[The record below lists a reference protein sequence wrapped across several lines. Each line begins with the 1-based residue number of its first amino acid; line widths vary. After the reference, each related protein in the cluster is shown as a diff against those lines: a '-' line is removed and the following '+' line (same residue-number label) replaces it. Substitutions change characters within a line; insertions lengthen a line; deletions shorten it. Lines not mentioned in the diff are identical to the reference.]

1 MKLSYNILLT
11 KLYVLQKMRNKNR
24 AIILMTNNVEEA
36 EIVGDRI
43 VIINDARVQ
52 TAGTLSQIRSK
63 FRKSTSSFRRLP
75 CLYPPYN
82 FS

>member
-1 MKLSYNILLT
+1 
-11 KLYVLQKMRNKNR
+11 MRNKNR

-52 TAGTLSQIRSK
+52 TAGTLSEIRSK
-63 FRKSTSSFRRLP
+63 FRKSTPFLRCVPRLN
-75 CLYPPYN
+75 PPYN